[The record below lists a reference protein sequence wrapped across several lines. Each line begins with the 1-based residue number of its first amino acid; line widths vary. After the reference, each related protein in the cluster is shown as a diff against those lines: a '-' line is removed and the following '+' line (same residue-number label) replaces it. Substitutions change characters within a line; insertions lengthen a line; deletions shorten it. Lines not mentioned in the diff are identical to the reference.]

1 MSSNNL
7 DPTRLRRAQARATRR
22 FFLADR
28 LAGATSGVEI
38 AIEGQTAHR
47 IRHVLRLQPGEHVIL
62 VGSGRAFEGRLE
74 DTDGRVRIRLE
85 RELSA
90 GQMQP
95 PLTLYQG
102 LIRLNRFEWLIE
114 KGTELGVTAF
124 VPMLTE
130 RTTVRATEIG
140 AARLARWRRI
150 AAQALEQS
158 RGYAP
163 PEIRSPLSFSQA
175 LAEAGKGCVL
185 AWEGLGETPPLAT
198 LGELR
203 DRAESGLSLFVG
215 PEGGFSEAE
224 IEQAR
229 SAGATLIGL
238 GPRTLRAET
247 AAIVGSALL
256 LLGPGGGQKWDGRP

>member
-1 MSSNNL
+1 MSSNKP
-7 DPTRLRRAQARATRR
+7 DPTRLSRADAQATRR
-22 FFLADR
+22 FFLTDR
-28 LAGATSGVEI
+28 LAGATTGLEI
-38 AIEGQTAHR
+38 AIEGDTAHR
-47 IRHVLRLQPGEHVIL
+47 ITHVLRLQPGEHVIL
-62 VGSGRAFEGRLE
+62 AGSGRAFEGRLE
-74 DTDGRVRIRLE
+74 DTDGCVRVRLE

-95 PLTLYQG
+95 ALTLYQG

-114 KGTELGVTAF
+114 KGTELGVSAF

-130 RTTVRATEIG
+130 RTAVRAAEIG
-140 AARLARWRRI
+140 AARLVRWRRI
-150 AAQALEQS
+150 AAQAMEQS
-158 RGYAP
+158 RGFAP
-163 PEIRSPLSFSQA
+163 PEIHPPISISQA
-175 LAEAGKGCVL
+175 LAEAGEGCIL
-185 AWEGLGETPPLAT
+185 AWEGLNETPSLAA

-215 PEGGFSEAE
+215 PEGGFSETE

-256 LLGPGGGQKWDGRP
+256 LLGPGDGQKWAGRP